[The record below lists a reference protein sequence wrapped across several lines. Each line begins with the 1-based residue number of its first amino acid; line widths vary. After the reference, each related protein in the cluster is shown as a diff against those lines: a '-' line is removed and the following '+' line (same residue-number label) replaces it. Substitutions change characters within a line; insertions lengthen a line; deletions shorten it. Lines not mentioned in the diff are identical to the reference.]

1 MNAFWTLPSFTFI
14 SKPDHRDQLAP
25 IHGEPVEGLQR
36 WTSHLPESELFHVA
50 ISSSPC
56 RGGYLSPLVSQINLL
71 PAPPPQ
77 PPRAGKLVVPLAFGS
92 RLAEMSPDLIYLVQ
106 PSPSTLD
113 KAHLWA
119 QPLTARMHVGCV
131 YTRASAPP
139 WLPQD
144 SNCAC
149 GDETECPLSF
159 SCILAPVVCTFHGE
173 KLGRLR

>member
-1 MNAFWTLPSFTFI
+1 MHFELYQALHSSQNWTTGISWLPSMV
-14 SKPDHRDQLAP
+14 SLLR
-25 IHGEPVEGLQR
+25 V
-36 WTSHLPESELFHVA
+36 
-50 ISSSPC
+50 C
-56 RGGYLSPLVSQINLL
+56 RGGPPIYQNQSFSMWPS
-71 PAPPPQ
+71 PAPHAEGAIFLPLFLRLTCSPRRPPQ

-106 PSPSTLD
+106 PSLSTLD